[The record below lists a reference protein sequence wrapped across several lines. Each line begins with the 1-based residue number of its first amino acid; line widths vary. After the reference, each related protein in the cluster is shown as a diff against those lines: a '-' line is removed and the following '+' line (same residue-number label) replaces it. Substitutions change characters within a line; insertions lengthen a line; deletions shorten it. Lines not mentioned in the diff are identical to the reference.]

1 MVQPLPQRGQITL
14 PDQVGQGR
22 QGAVCR
28 NFRQQAVGHR
38 AGCRF
43 CRRLQIPVIALPD
56 DLPDIR
62 TAAQAQ
68 VTATNI
74 ATGLSRSVQSSG
86 NGSYSLAGLPPGT
99 GTKLAGAMLDFLRG
113 LGVSTVHLG
122 TQTAGPFYEQ
132 VGFRVTRRL
141 IPELRNRRTA
151 DGRVVP
157 HDLVM
162 LEMDL

>member
-1 MVQPLPQRGQITL
+1 MTV
-14 PDQVGQGR
+14 V
-22 QGAVCR
+22 
-28 NFRQQAVGHR
+28 
-38 AGCRF
+38 
-43 CRRLQIPVIALPD
+43 
-56 DLPDIR
+56 
-62 TAAQAQ
+62 
-68 VTATNI
+68 
-74 ATGLSRSVQSSG
+74 
-86 NGSYSLAGLPPGT
+86 AGLPPGT

-113 LGVSTVHLG
+113 LGVATVHLG